1 MDILEKL
8 LYREL
13 YKKSCYDFC
22 KTFWNIADP
31 DPFIDGKIV
40 KYFCEVFQFMAKPW
54 VKYEPINVDIPKI
67 KKDAVLFDIRQY
79 SDKNHININ
88 IPPRHSKS
96 MIFNVLGPV
105 WLWIN
110 YPVKVA
116 SISHTS
122 GLAKKMNEKRKRILN
137 SELFQ
142 ELFGDIQ
149 LISNSSEYLKDSR
162 GGELYSLNRDSMTGY
177 GADIII
183 NDDLTNAETARKD
196 KEEMNNAWSYFRNTM
211 PSRINDP
218 KKGVIMNIQQRIAP
232 NDITGRI
239 LSTKKMRES
248 YIHIIIPAIFDV
260 DTYFVCPISG
270 DILYWKKG
278 QSLWEERYGDYEA
291 LRIDVGDGN
300 FETQYLQRST
310 ASESTVLKPDM
321 IIEKS
326 MTEVPP
332 IDNADAVYAS
342 HDFPVKDK
350 ESSDFLGSTLGYT
363 KNATLYIFDSLE
375 KKMAFVKSIEYV
387 KGIDDY
393 YPGVIQVIEDK
404 ANGSPILEQLQDEC
418 AGLQAFQPGTASKM
432 QRLESAS
439 LYIKN
444 VVFVQTEW
452 NKLTQQY
459 ELSPALENLKKR
471 LLSFPFVEHD
481 DVVDSFSMLLLY
493 VFKDKKYRVY
503 GRSFNDSNIFSN
515 LEPYQKIYSNIF
527 FNREGDIW
535 RVCEI
540 GCEYGEHN
548 KLIILREDKFK
559 SNIEGAFI
567 RIKDFAGNK
576 KLLLDCS
583 SQTGL
588 YGTNENGLY
597 IERYEI
603 EDFDKSVV
611 DLNLALDKN
620 LVLIYKNCL
629 QTKLDL
635 ESFKYSKS
643 KDETSKYITDKD
655 GFVSCIRNAMKYYGG
670 IN

>member
-1 MDILEKL
+1 MDVLEKL

-13 YKKSCYDFC
+13 FKRSCYDFV
-22 KTFWNIADP
+22 KTFWNVADP
-31 DPFIDGKIV
+31 DPFIDGKVV
-40 KYFCEVFQFMAKPW
+40 KYFCEVFQFMSRSW
-54 VKYEPINVDIPKI
+54 VGYTPPTVELPKI
-67 KKDAVLFDIRQY
+67 PQDAVLFDIRKY
-79 SDKNHININ
+79 TDKNHININ

-105 WLWIN
+105 WLWLN

-122 GLAKKMNEKRKRILN
+122 GLAKKMNEKRKRVIN

-142 ELFGDIQ
+142 ELFEYIQ
-149 LISNSSEYLKDSR
+149 LIANSSEYLKDSR

-177 GADIII
+177 GADLII

-239 LSTKKMRES
+239 LSTKKMRDS
-248 YIHIIIPAIFDV
+248 YIHIIIPAIFDR

-278 QSLWEERYGDYEA
+278 QSLWEERYGNYEA
-291 LRIDVGDGN
+291 LRVDVGDAN

-310 ASESTVLKPDM
+310 ASESTVLKAEM
-321 IIEKS
+321 IIERPI
-326 MTEVPP
+326 TEVPS
-332 IDNADAVYAS
+332 IDDADTVYAS

-350 ESSDFLGSTLGYT
+350 ETSDFLGSTLAYM
-363 KNATLYIFDSLE
+363 KNSTLYIYDSLE
-375 KKMAFVKSIEYV
+375 KKMAFVKSVEYV
-387 KGIDDY
+387 KGIDDA
-393 YPGVIQVIEDK
+393 YPGVVQIIEDK

-418 AGLQAFQPGTASKM
+418 AGLQAFQPGTQSKT

-439 LYIKN
+439 IYIKN
-444 VVFVQTEW
+444 VVFVQSDW
-452 NKLTQQY
+452 NQLTNSY
-459 ELSPALENLKKR
+459 ELSPSLENLKKR

-503 GRSFNDSNIFSN
+503 GRSFNDDNIIENIDS
-515 LEPYQKIYSNIF
+515 YKDIYSNIF

-535 RVCEI
+535 KVCEI
-540 GCEYGEHN
+540 GCEYGIHN
-548 KLIILREDKFK
+548 KLVILREDKFK
-559 SNIEGAFI
+559 ASIENAFK
-567 RIKDFAGNK
+567 RMKAFAKDKN
-576 KLLLDCS
+576 LLLDCS
-583 SQTGL
+583 MTTGL

-603 EDFDKSVV
+603 EDFDKSVSE
-611 DLNLALDKN
+611 LNLAFDKN
-620 LVLIYKNCL
+620 LVLLNNSCL
-629 QTKLDL
+629 QTKIDI
-635 ESFKYSKS
+635 ESFRYSKS

-655 GFVSCIRNAMKYYGG
+655 GFIACIRNAIKYYGG
-670 IN
+670 IS